1 MSNVDR
7 TPFNIVPKEWAFD
20 PEIGPFMRELLD
32 VIWQLRTRTGGD
44 DDVIEDKFTLNYGS
58 PVSVSTPDPIGFP
71 SAVSIPT
78 HIDFSDNSL
87 SIEALELAR
96 QALVSSQNATPI
108 GTIVLWSGAISDI
121 PENWQIC
128 DGTNGTPDLT
138 AKFVI
143 HADAD
148 SGGTYDV
155 GDNSATDITATIG
168 GPSATVTVASGSG
181 ATPAS
186 DAHIH
191 TLSWSTRIPPHYALA
206 YIQRISL

>member
-1 MSNVDR
+1 MSNVNR

-44 DDVIEDKFTLNYGS
+44 FDLVEGNQPLTFGDMPPEPQRFPVDVYVPQETTS
-58 PVSVSTPDPIGFP
+58 P
-71 SAVSIPT
+71 
-78 HIDFSDNSL
+78 SDINEGTAL
-87 SIEALELAR
+87 EGLELAR
-96 QALVSSQNATPI
+96 RALAAAEASTPV
-108 GTIVLWSGAISDI
+108 GTIVLWSGTVLSI

-186 DAHIH
+186 DAHTH